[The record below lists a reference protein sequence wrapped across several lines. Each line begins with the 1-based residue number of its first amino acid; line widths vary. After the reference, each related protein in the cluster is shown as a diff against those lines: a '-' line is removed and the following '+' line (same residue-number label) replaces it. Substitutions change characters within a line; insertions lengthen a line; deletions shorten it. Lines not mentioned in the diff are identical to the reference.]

1 MRVPLLAL
9 AAPHAVALLALAA
22 AGPPPAPAELPCT
35 VLDSRMHGMV
45 VIGARLAAEGGP
57 DCALMLE
64 YADWLR
70 RSDTL
75 LALDPPRKARFTGRE
90 WDFALGAVRFGAPRH
105 FVRVRGDSL
114 RLTGD
119 GHASVLHLSAVA
131 SDARGPLCDLGAWYV
146 LVDIDSTGPRAFRSA
161 VTARRPHPVLTDE
174 GSVVYA
180 TRGVRIDPA
189 RVRAQL
195 AEARALRAALGLPG
209 AMPAARFVIGDA
221 TDTTLT
227 MLGVRRMPRPLLA
240 MMVAPPLAV
249 FAPLSATRGLD
260 PHELVHAATIGRRGV
275 VPPSVGEGFAMHH
288 GGSHGR
294 PFAAAVCASA
304 TLRSLPALGPAEL
317 DSAFAGDW
325 WEGARADVSGF
336 ALGHAVGWF
345 IAQRGDSAWLFADGP
360 PIASDDAVGFLAERA
375 GLPRDTALARVAAS
389 FAARRAACPPPAAPP
404 VSPPSAAAG
413 APAPASR

>member
-1 MRVPLLAL
+1 MRVPLLAPSAL
-9 AAPHAVALLALAA
+9 CAVAALALTA
-22 AGPPPAPAELPCT
+22 AGHPSAADELPCT
-35 VLDSRMHGMV
+35 VLDSRMHGTI

-75 LALDPPRKARFTGRE
+75 LVLDPPRKARFTGRE

-114 RLTGD
+114 RLTPD
-119 GHASVLHLSAVA
+119 GRASVLHLSAVA
-131 SDARGPLCDLGAWYV
+131 AEAEGPLRDLGAWYV
-146 LVDIDSTGPRAFRSA
+146 LVDVDSLGPRAFRSA
-161 VTARRPHPVLTDE
+161 VTARRPHPVLSDD

-180 TRGVRIDPA
+180 TTGVRIDPA

-195 AEARALRAALGLPG
+195 AEARALREALGLPG
-209 AMPAARFVIGDA
+209 AMPAARFVVGDP

-260 PHELVHAATIGRRGV
+260 AHELVHAATIGRRGA

-294 PFAAAVCASA
+294 PFGAAVCASE
-304 TLRSLPALGPAEL
+304 TLRSLPPLGPAEL
-317 DSAFAGDW
+317 DSAFAGAW

-336 ALGHAVGWF
+336 ALGHAIGWF
-345 IAQRGDSAWLFADGP
+345 IAQRGDSAWMFADGP
-360 PIASDDAVGFLAERA
+360 PIAEDDAVGFLAARA
-375 GLPRDTALARVAAS
+375 GLPRDTALARIAES
-389 FAARRAACPPPAAPP
+389 FAARRAGCPAPALP
-404 VSPPSAAAG
+404 VPTPPSAAAA
-413 APAPASR
+413 APARASR